1 MHSAAVLLVLLCLAC
16 SANAAKHDL
25 MQCVFCKMIT
35 ESAAN
40 ELSPVN
46 AFTLMYR
53 RCARVGLMEP
63 VCDQFVDQNAKQ
75 IVRLARSGVPLSGI
89 CQAMSFCR
97 D

>member
-1 MHSAAVLLVLLCLAC
+1 MHSVSVLVILISFVCLSYAG
-16 SANAAKHDL
+16 KHDL
-25 MQCVFCKMIT
+25 MQCVFCKLIT
-35 ESAAN
+35 ESAAT
-40 ELSPVN
+40 ELNPMS

-75 IVRLARSGVPLSGI
+75 IVRLARAGIPLAQT
-89 CQAMSFCR
+89 CQALNFCR

>member
-1 MHSAAVLLVLLCLAC
+1 MYSPVLVLLLSVAC
-16 SANAAKHDL
+16 IAHSANHDL

-63 VCDQFVDQNAKQ
+63 VCDQFVDRNAKQ
-75 IVRLARSGVPLSGI
+75 IVRLARSGIPLSQI